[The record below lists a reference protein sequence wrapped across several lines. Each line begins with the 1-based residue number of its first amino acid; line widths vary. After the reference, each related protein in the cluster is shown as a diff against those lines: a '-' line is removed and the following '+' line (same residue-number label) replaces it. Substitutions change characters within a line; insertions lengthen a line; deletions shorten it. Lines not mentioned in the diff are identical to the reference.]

1 MVHGSAFHK
10 IAEQFVQ
17 WLTRTEAKK
26 ASKMND
32 PDVLWDAMYEVAA
45 EEKIDELTNALLSK
59 GKSLESVLHMT
70 ACLQSFCRRLV
81 ELRHRT
87 KGFRSWQDVFM
98 VKEFS
103 LPDVQFK
110 FERTSIFIS
119 GQVDAVRTHPKY
131 GIEIVDYKLSRGT
144 NMKHDLLQ
152 LAIYAKLLTMKKPG
166 LKFHG
171 SIEYYLP
178 DLQEVPCTPRDLQDL
193 FTDMVWPVLHELAG
207 VPAPTDRTRPSNGKI
222 SPEPTGTGA
231 GGKIE
236 PKPPEPPPPGLSEKI
251 EKCFAAFKLNVEVLD
266 QTEAPQ
272 LVRYTVKPAPGVKV
286 VSLANRA
293 EDLQVALGLDQPP
306 LIEPGSDGVAI
317 YIPKP
322 KPDTI
327 LWEDVIKDPAYRNRK
342 SPVVFPIG
350 VSVTNDLLTADLADS
365 NMCHVLVAGASGS
378 GKSEFLK
385 SLVAALMFNNSPSTL
400 RLTLIDP
407 KILTFGNLKG
417 SPFLKEPVL
426 TDIHSVIPC
435 LERAVE
441 EMDRRYK
448 RLAEEKFENLMAR
461 YQKGLKDIPFYVIV
475 FDEFAD
481 LILSG
486 KDQKNAFE
494 SLVARIAAKGRA
506 AGIHLV
512 LATQRPDAKVVTGLI
527 KSNLPLKV
535 CLRVTT
541 GTNSQI
547 ILDQGGGQ
555 ALLGRGDLLCDR
567 GKGIDRAQSPYI
579 TQEKL
584 HEIAQ
589 I

>member
-17 WLTRTEAKK
+17 WLTRTAAKK
-26 ASKMND
+26 ASKLND

-45 EEKIDELTNALLSK
+45 EEKINELTNALLSK
-59 GKSLESVLHMT
+59 GKSLESVLHLT
-70 ACLQSFCRRLV
+70 ACLQTFCRRLV
-81 ELRHRT
+81 ELRNRT
-87 KGFRSWQDVFM
+87 KGFKIWQDVFM

-119 GQVDAVRTHPKY
+119 GQVDAVRSHPDF

-144 NMKHDLLQ
+144 SMKHDLLQ
-152 LAIYAKLLTMKKPG
+152 IAIYAKLLTMKKPG

-178 DLQEVPCTPRDLQDL
+178 ELQEVSYAPKDLQSL
-193 FTDMVWPVLHELAG
+193 FTDMVMPVLQELAG
-207 VPAPTDRTRPSNGKI
+207 MPAP
-222 SPEPTGTGA
+222 EPQRE
-231 GGKIE
+231 KVP
-236 PKPPEPPPPGLSEKI
+236 PKPPKITLPGLSEKI
-251 EKCFAAFKLNVEVLD
+251 EKCFAAFKLNVQVLD

-293 EDLQVALGLDQPP
+293 EDLQVALGLNQPP

-317 YIPKP
+317 FIPKP

-350 VSVTNDLLTADLADS
+350 MSVTNELLTADLADS

-400 RLTLIDP
+400 RMTLIDP

-435 LERAVE
+435 LERAIE

-486 KDQKNAFE
+486 KEEKKDFE

-506 AGIHLV
+506 AGVHLV

-535 CLRVTT
+535 CLRVNS

-584 HEIAQ
+584 HEVAQ